1 MPSKAE
7 FAQALAELEE
17 ECRFWV
23 VEAIALD
30 RGIENLEERVDT
42 HADEI
47 GPARTAEFR
56 VRLDRTRER
65 QAAIEEKI
73 CQVRARLQELKA
85 RLQTMPDDK
94 S

>member
-7 FAQALAELEE
+7 FAQALIELEE

-23 VEAIALD
+23 VEAITLD
-30 RGIENLEERVDT
+30 RGIENLEERVNT

-73 CQVRARLQELKA
+73 RAVRERLQELKA
-85 RLQTMPDDK
+85 RLRAMPG
-94 S
+94 